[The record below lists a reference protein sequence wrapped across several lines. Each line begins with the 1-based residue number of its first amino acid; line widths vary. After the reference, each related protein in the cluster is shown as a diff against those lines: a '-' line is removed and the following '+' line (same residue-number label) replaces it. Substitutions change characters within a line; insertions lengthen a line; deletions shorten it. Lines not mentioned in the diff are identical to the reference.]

1 MSVNKVIL
9 VGNLGKDVEVRTF
22 GNGGRV
28 CSFRLAT
35 SESWKDKVTGERKE
49 KTEWH
54 SVSIFSEGL
63 VKVAERYLRKGS
75 KVYLQGS
82 LETRKYQ
89 DSSGVERWSTEVVLR
104 NFGSEL
110 VLLDARSS
118 GDSVSAGL
126 GGASEALNA
135 PSGGTGSWGNP
146 NGTPAARELDDV
158 IPF

>member
-9 VGNLGKDVEVRTF
+9 VGKLGKDPEVRTF

-54 SVSIFSEGL
+54 SVSIFSEALIETASKYL
-63 VKVAERYLRKGS
+63 VKGS
-75 KVYLQGS
+75 SVYLQGS

-89 DSSGVERWSTEVVLR
+89 DSRGIERWATEVVLR
-104 NFGSEL
+104 NFRSEL
-110 VLLDARSS
+110 ALLDR
-118 GDSVSAGL
+118 
-126 GGASEALNA
+126 A
-135 PSGGTGSWGNP
+135 PSKQISSEPLVAATGSW
-146 NGTPAARELDDV
+146 ASKELDDA

>member
-63 VKVAERYLRKGS
+63 VKVAENYLRKGS

-110 VLLDARSS
+110 VLLDARPS

-135 PSGGTGSWGNP
+135 PSGGTGSWANP